1 MSSYKSGNRGRPED
15 RRDEETEDRRSGMYR
30 DGIRERDGERP
41 GTGLP
46 FQPTDAA
53 LLVQLQ
59 GGGLTTGTEGADT
72 LTAGTHGARL
82 WGSGGND
89 TLTGGRGEDALLGGD
104 GNDSLFGAGDEDWLQ
119 GGAGNDSLDGGAGHD
134 TLAGG
139 AGADRF
145 GLYHGSGRDVI
156 TDFNH
161 AEGDRIGLATGSAW
175 MVTTGRDG
183 FAAVSIG
190 PGDRLSLYGVPA
202 GQVDASWFSFA

>member
-30 DGIRERDGERP
+30 DGVRERDGEHP

-72 LTAGTHGARL
+72 PTAGIHGARHGARL

-104 GNDSLFGAGDEDWLQ
+104 GNDSL
-119 GGAGNDSLDGGAGHD
+119 DGGAGHD

-145 GLYHGSGRDVI
+145 GLYPGSGRDVI
-156 TDFNH
+156 ADFNH
-161 AEGDRIGLATGSAW
+161 AEGDRIALAARSAW
-175 MVTTGRDG
+175 TVTTGRDG